1 MSNKAFPYRPLRS
14 KREFRFLVLEAGRA
28 DDPICCRLLHAEID
42 NAPDFEALS
51 YVWAQVPGRQI
62 IQLYQDDHPEDR
74 GLAQNL
80 SHRSVRPLHADV
92 TDFAVTSNLF
102 AGLRR
107 LRYPQRLRVLWIDQV
122 CINQSDIQERSAQV
136 SIMRDVY
143 SQAFQVLVWLGDGS
157 PEDDDVMDFV
167 PYFSSC
173 LRRLNHNEAMRYP
186 LYLYGLPNMSMPIW
200 PAFEA
205 FLRKPWFSRVW
216 TAPEVIVSQSAVV
229 LCGSKHVSL
238 ELLNKCFSEC
248 TKQPVLI
255 ATLLSTRPEG
265 SLRYL
270 QDAMRRTAGME
281 NFQRSNSRDAEGF
294 MFLDILKAFGTCKSN
309 LPEDKVFA
317 LYSLLPI
324 SIRRQFEAVDY
335 TRTVEEVYT
344 GVATTTVQ
352 CFKNLDIL
360 FHAGISVQALNLP
373 SWVPDWSTSAANIG
387 FGESARESVLR
398 QKDTAPDKDIFPLY
412 AATKGS
418 TSAARIDAHTKVLSV
433 EAQIISEIEILGTA
447 FDRYFPMEVT
457 GPVGSEAFQASAEIT
472 TMIESRRSA
481 CFALASSCVPFR
493 YQSKHDAALACM
505 HCLVAG
511 MTNDKQRV
519 RSEDLPN
526 GFHQLEEIAK
536 LFSAIAE
543 AATVEEIASIQAK
556 THTAII
562 FGHMTASASIGRV
575 FCLSNDKYMLLAP
588 IGTKVGDKICV
599 IHGLPV
605 PFIIRPEREMFLL
618 VGECYVQGVMDGEVM
633 DMEHVKTQVIDLK

>member
-1 MSNKAFPYRPLRS
+1 M
-14 KREFRFLVLEAGRA
+14 
-28 DDPICCRLLHAEID
+28 HAEID

-216 TAPEVIVSQSAVV
+216 TAPEVIVSQIAVV

-281 NFQRSNSRDAEGF
+281 NFQRSNSRDAEDF

-309 LPEDKVFA
+309 LLEDKVFA

-360 FHAGISVQALNLP
+360 FYAGISEQALNLP

-398 QKDTAPDKDIFPLY
+398 QKDTAPDKDILPLY

-433 EAQIISEIEILGTA
+433 EARIISEIEILGTA

-519 RSEDLPN
+519 RSEDLPS

-536 LFSAIAE
+536 HFSAIAE

-605 PFIIRPEREMFLL
+605 PFIIRPASEMFLL